1 MSMEEWGDQ
10 VRGMTAERE
19 ARERVQAAAHV
30 PTLSELREAGRED
43 DVEAWDAATEKK
55 RAFEDWA
62 DGVPFGSG
70 NTKRI

>member
-10 VRGMTAERE
+10 VLSMTRERE
-19 ARERVQAAAHV
+19 AREQQQAAGHV
-30 PTLSELREAGRED
+30 STLAELREAGRED
-43 DVEAWDAATEKK
+43 DEEAWDAATEKK